1 MEDAVQEVFRIM
13 VRIINIEKR
22 SPAESAG
29 FLKNDKIVFINGN
42 PIEDALD
49 FNFYSAEEELEII
62 IVRNET
68 ETKICANKEDLQ
80 VIDDEEL
87 KIKHCGNKCVFCFI
101 DQNPKGLRKT
111 IYVKDEDYR
120 FSFLYG
126 NYFTLTNISQK
137 ELERIVR
144 LRLSP
149 LYISVHAVNNEAR
162 RKLLGTKKDDR
173 LLEKMRYLISEGI
186 EIHTQVVL
194 CPGINDGKVLEE
206 TVSTMGSLYPGVR
219 SLAVVP
225 VGLTDHREK
234 LPQLSSVTKINAEET
249 LGIISKFNKKYREE
263 TGTNFV
269 FAADE
274 FYLKA
279 GVDFPE
285 EEYYEGYLQYEDG
298 VGMARNFIER
308 FRESVGDIPAKA
320 AKKIRLVIV
329 TGELFY
335 PVMEEYVIKEFS
347 KVKDLKTELVKAQN
361 ALFGSTVTV
370 SGLLSGKD
378 IAAASG
384 TALSK
389 TDILLIPSTCLNFD
403 GKFLDDLTVKD
414 LEKMTGFRVFQLD
427 NPVEVFEEI

>member
-13 VRIINIEKR
+13 LKIINIEKR

-29 FLKNDKIVFINGN
+29 FQKNDKIVFINGN

-49 FNFYSAEEELEII
+49 YNFYSSEDELEII
-62 IVRNET
+62 MVRNET
-68 ETKICANKEDLQ
+68 EMKISAYREDLQ
-80 VIDDEEL
+80 GIDVEEL

-120 FSFLYG
+120 FSFLFG

-137 ELERIVR
+137 ELDRIIR
-144 LRLSP
+144 LKLSP
-149 LYISVHAVNNEAR
+149 LYISVHAVNDEAR

-186 EIHTQVVL
+186 ELHTQVVL
-194 CPGINDGKVLEE
+194 CPGINDGKILEE
-206 TVSTMGSLYPGVR
+206 TIRTMGSLYPGVR

-234 LPQLSSVTKINAEET
+234 LPELSSITKRNAEET
-249 LGIISKFNKKYREE
+249 LKIITKFNKKYKKE

-308 FRESVGDIPAKA
+308 FNESVGEIPGKT
-320 AKKIRLVIV
+320 AKKTRLVIV

-335 PVMEEYVIKEFS
+335 PVMEKYVMKEFA
-347 KVKDLKTELVKAQN
+347 KVKGLKTELVRAQN
-361 ALFGSTVTV
+361 TLFGSTVTV

-384 TALSK
+384 TALSS

-403 GKFLDDLTVKD
+403 GKFLDDLTVND

-427 NPVEVFEEI
+427 NPVEVFEEM